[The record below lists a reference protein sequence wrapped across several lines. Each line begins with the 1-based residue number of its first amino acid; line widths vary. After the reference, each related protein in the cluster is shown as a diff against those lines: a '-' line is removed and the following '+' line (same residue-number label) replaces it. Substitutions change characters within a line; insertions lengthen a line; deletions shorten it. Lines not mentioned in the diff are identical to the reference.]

1 MRQVIYKVYPKNH
14 RGEEW
19 GVGSYGE
26 EKQGGF
32 VSYTPDYKFAVIETT
47 YGEII
52 HVQIDRIR
60 FLHPQEKE

>member
-1 MRQVIYKVYPKNH
+1 MRQVIYKTFQINY
-14 RGEEW
+14 RGEEF
-19 GVGSYGE
+19 SSGE

-32 VSYTPDYKFAVIETT
+32 VAYTPDYKFAVIETT

-60 FLHPQEKE
+60 FLHPQEEE